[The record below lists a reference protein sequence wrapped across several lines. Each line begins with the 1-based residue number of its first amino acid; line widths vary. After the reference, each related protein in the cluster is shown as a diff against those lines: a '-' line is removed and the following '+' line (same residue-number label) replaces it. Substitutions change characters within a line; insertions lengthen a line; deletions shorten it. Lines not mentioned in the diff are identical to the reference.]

1 MTNNTVTP
9 SSMTSAERTDLRS
22 LIRQRAK
29 LMKAHVAQRGLE
41 LMADFERQLQT
52 YFSFDQ
58 DEVWEAAYAEAEKAA
73 QDASA
78 QIALRCRELG
88 IPKKLAPTLSF
99 GWRGQ
104 GGNASKHQHADMRR
118 EGWAS
123 GTRATT
129 TRRSRP
135 AGGSSVTC
143 SAAASSVRSW
153 PKAARARRPY
163 AWPRPSR
170 WQPTDRSRANTSFS
184 AAAC

>member
-88 IPKKLAPTLSF
+88 VPKKFAPTLSF

-104 GGNASKHQHADMRR
+104 GENASKHQRADMRR
-118 EGWAS
+118 EAKA
-123 GTRATT
+123 RIA
-129 TRRSRP
+129 
-135 AGGSSVTC
+135 AME
-143 SAAASSVRSW
+143 AAAKTAIEQFSVESQTDLIADGITSE
-153 PKAARARRPY
+153 AAKVFLEQL
-163 AWPRPSR
+163 PSAEALMPVLELK
-170 WQPTDRSRANTSFS
+170 QVQGLLEQGDS
-184 AAAC
+184 